1 MDIRVD
7 TRQLEDNISV
17 IDVQGEID
25 VYTSS
30 WVKEAVNDFIQRG
43 NYHIVI
49 NLEQVRYIDSTGLGV
64 LIGALKRVHE
74 HEGSISLICTN
85 PHIRKIF
92 NITGLV
98 KIFPIYKSEEEAVKA
113 LKSGQPQNDA
123 PSEDTG
129 VN

>member
-1 MDIRVD
+1 LDIIVD

-49 NLEQVRYIDSTGLGV
+49 NLEQVRYNRSTGLGY
-64 LIGALKRVHE
+64 L
-74 HEGSISLICTN
+74 S
-85 PHIRKIF
+85 
-92 NITGLV
+92 GL
-98 KIFPIYKSEEEAVKA
+98 
-113 LKSGQPQNDA
+113 
-123 PSEDTG
+123 
-129 VN
+129 